1 MTSNNSCYFAIHSA
15 LVHCDPV
22 IEYKY
27 RDGEKR
33 RYRESRGGRE
43 ERIWRGYM
51 LCNYAMLITITQS
64 CRRSCVSAKQII
76 ARVFL
81 SQDS

>member
-1 MTSNNSCYFAIHSA
+1 M
-15 LVHCDPV
+15 HCDPV
-22 IEYKY
+22 IEYNN
-27 RDGEKR
+27 RDGWKG

-43 ERIWRGYM
+43 ERTWRGYM
-51 LCNYAMLITITQS
+51 LCNYAMLIAITQS
-64 CRRSCVSAKQII
+64 CRRSCVSARHII